1 MQEWKLK
8 LLEEN
13 IKVNLHDLKIELS
26 NGFLEIR
33 KKHKSIRKNNKRRNK
48 LAFIKIKH
56 IFAPKD
62 TIKKTK
68 KRTHGT

>member
-13 IKVNLHDLKIELS
+13 IKVNLYDLKIELS

-33 KKHKSIRKNNKRRNK
+33 KKHRK
-48 LAFIKIKH
+48 H
-56 IFAPKD
+56 
-62 TIKKTK
+62 KKKQQK
-68 KRTHGT
+68 KK

>member
-33 KKHKSIRKNNKRRNK
+33 KKHKK
-48 LAFIKIKH
+48 A
-56 IFAPKD
+56 
-62 TIKKTK
+62 
-68 KRTHGT
+68 